1 MKIFEIAFLF
11 LDEIFFIPNEILLVR
26 KVVYK
31 QFSFFKGDKVN
42 VQSFKIN
49 FLKSENIQK

>member
-31 QFSFFKGDKVN
+31 QFSFY
-42 VQSFKIN
+42 QRR
-49 FLKSENIQK
+49 